1 MKAYRLYLPHQA
13 DKLVMNITWTL
24 KKFDELSVHELY
36 SILRLRSEVFVV
48 EQNCVFQDMDNKD
61 QSCWH
66 LMGWEKNV
74 LVAYTRL
81 VPPGVSYEMA
91 SIGRVITLQSTRG
104 SGVGKQLM
112 EKSIGE
118 AERLFG
124 KTPIK
129 IGAQLY
135 LREFYQSLG
144 FIQSSDVYD
153 EDGIDH
159 IEMIRQHVS

>member
-1 MKAYRLYLPHQA
+1 
-13 DKLVMNITWTL
+13 MNITWTL
-24 KKFDELSVHELY
+24 KKFDELSVYELY

-61 QSCWH
+61 QSSWH

-81 VPPGVSYEMA
+81 VPPGISYEMA

-104 SGVGKQLM
+104 SGIGKQLM
-112 EKSIGE
+112 EKSIE
-118 AERLFG
+118 QAERLFG
-124 KTPIK
+124 KAPIK

-144 FIQSSDVYD
+144 FMQSSDVYD

-159 IEMIRQHVS
+159 IEMIRQQVS